1 MFTGIVQ
8 DIVTITAV
16 KSITGGRRVSI
27 TLPLVTQY
35 QVGDSILL
43 NGICSTV
50 VAVTSNSLV
59 VEYMPQT
66 ERLTTVG
73 TWVAGTRLNCE
84 APLTLQTKISG
95 SLVTGHVDCIG
106 QIASL
111 NHSAEETTLSVVL
124 PQPRPRFVVAQ
135 GAITIDGV
143 NLTISAIS
151 SATVLQVS
159 IIPHTLKHTIIQH
172 YTADTAVNIEYDY
185 IAKLFLAQAV

>member
-8 DIVTITAV
+8 DIVTITQV
-16 KSITGGRRVSI
+16 EPITGGRRVSI

-35 QVGDSILL
+35 QIGDSILL

-73 TWVAGTRLNCE
+73 AWVSGTRLNCE

-106 QIASL
+106 QIDSV
-111 NHSAEETTLSVVL
+111 NQSSEETTLNVL
-124 PQPRPRFVVAQ
+124 LTQPRPRFIVTQ

-143 NLTISAIS
+143 NLTISAIP
-151 SATVLQVS
+151 SATVVRVS
-159 IIPHTLKHTIIQH
+159 IIPHTLKHTIIQ
-172 YTADTAVNIEYDY
+172 YYRDQTAVNIEYDY
-185 IAKLFLAQAV
+185 IAKLFLAQPV